1 MAHPGGG
8 GDDTDLA
15 SRIAA
20 AWQHLA
26 SQPQEWIRLARIRAL
41 LDTPD
46 EGQLR
51 QTLITMIRTGMVHLA
66 LLGPLPGLDLTGI
79 GWVITGGES
88 GPRARP
94 VDPRWVRDIR
104 DTCQRHGVAFFHKQ
118 WGGRTPKAGG
128 RVLDGRTWDQ
138 YPDLP
143 AGTGVA
149 R

>member
-66 LLGPLPGLDLTGI
+66 PDSNRKVLTDADHDAAI
-79 GWVITGGES
+79 RIGGEAKHLLTFEADYFDDS
-88 GPRARP
+88 H
-94 VDPRWVRDIR
+94 D
-104 DTCQRHGVAFFHKQ
+104 DT
-118 WGGRTPKAGG
+118 
-128 RVLDGRTWDQ
+128 DGM
-138 YPDLP
+138 
-143 AGTGVA
+143 
-149 R
+149 